1 MAERGEKRIIW
12 AYEFYKKRVFP
23 QDWAALKM
31 QRLVFYHGISS
42 ICHSLWECQTA
53 KKLWSNIK
61 PVRFKCTFFTSALS
75 ISFAYS
81 WEMDDASCL
90 HINVLL
96 HNFNNTDLIC
106 HVSTWFYNIYIV
118 SYYLNWWSYSR
129 SIIFSQGPEKS
140 PFKWL
145 TGFSIRPWH
154 LPDTKV
160 LLGSTDIIFGAFYVF
175 SKLKGASLNG
185 T

>member
-1 MAERGEKRIIW
+1 MAERGKKRIIW
-12 AYEFYKKRVFP
+12 AYEFYKKKGFSSGLGCIENAKA
-23 QDWAALKM
+23 DI
-31 QRLVFYHGISS
+31 YHGISS
-42 ICHSLWECQTA
+42 ICYSLWECQTA

-90 HINVLL
+90 HINVLS
-96 HNFNNTDLIC
+96 HNFNNIDLIC

-118 SYYLNWWSYSR
+118 SYYLTWWSCSG

-145 TGFSIRPWH
+145 TGFLIRPWH

-175 SKLKGASLNG
+175 LKLRGASLNG